1 MVVSPAFW
9 RKQTRISRE
18 QTRDDVE
25 VQAMSDRRLA
35 NRLDLRETVRLAV
48 PLAIAQ
54 MATLLMGLVDTA
66 CVGHVS
72 ALELAATATG
82 NALALLPMALGMGF
96 GLALEPL
103 ISQALGAGDDAEA
116 RAWWRAGLRLSLQV
130 GVPFGVLTVVMAL
143 AMPAVGIEAG
153 LADRATDYLLARVP
167 SMAFFLHY
175 LSTRSYLQAL
185 GSTRPLLIAALV
197 ANVFNLLANLLLV
210 FGDPGLVAAGLPA
223 LGIPALGAVGAG
235 IATSVASFVMA
246 GIAWLAGRAHVED
259 PSGPLPTVSRATLL
273 RLALPVGLTL
283 LAEMGVFGAAGLLA
297 ATLGEN
303 VAGAHQIAL
312 HLSSI
317 SYMASVGVA
326 GATGTRVGRAVGAG
340 VWHGARRAGASGVIV
355 AMVIMGSAM
364 ALFLAFPKALAEFF
378 SDDPAVNILA
388 ARLIAIAGLF
398 QLVDGLQAVMAG
410 ALRGAGDVRGPL
422 WANVFAHWLFGFPLA
437 WLLALPL
444 GLGAEGL
451 WYGLTLGLALAAGF
465 LSLRFVRLTR
475 GPIARV
481 GRSPLG
487 GVAPAPPPLP

>member
-1 MVVSPAFW
+1 
-9 RKQTRISRE
+9 
-18 QTRDDVE
+18 
-25 VQAMSDRRLA
+25 MSDRRQA
-35 NRLDLRETVRLAV
+35 KRPDLRETVRLAV

-54 MATLLMGLVDTA
+54 IATLLMGLVDTV

-116 RAWWRAGLRLSLQV
+116 RAWWRAGLRLSLQL
-130 GVPFGVLTVVMAL
+130 GVPLGILTVVMAL
-143 AMPAVGIEAG
+143 AMPAVGIAPG
-153 LADRATDYLLARVP
+153 LADRATDYLWVRVP
-167 SMAFFLHY
+167 STVFFLHY

-185 GSTRPLLIAALV
+185 GSTRPLLIAVAV
-197 ANVFNLLANLLLV
+197 ANIFNLLANLLLV
-210 FGDPGLVAAGLPA
+210 FGDPGLMSVGLPA
-223 LGIPALGAVGAG
+223 VGIPALGAVGAG

-246 GIAWLAGRAHVED
+246 AIAWLAGRAHVDD
-259 PSGPLPTVSRATLL
+259 PAAPLPVVSRATLV

-297 ATLGEN
+297 ATLGDD

-312 HLSSI
+312 DLSSI

-340 VWHGARRAGASGVIV
+340 VWHGARRAGVSGGIV

-364 ALFLAFPKALAEFF
+364 VLFLAFPQALAGFF
-378 SDDPAVNILA
+378 SDDPAVNVLA
-388 ARLIAIAGLF
+388 AQLIAIAGLF
-398 QLVDGLQAVMAG
+398 QLADGLQAVMAG

-444 GLGAEGL
+444 GLGAQGL

-465 LSLRFVRLTR
+465 LSLRFVRMTR

-481 GRSPLG
+481 GRSGLA
-487 GVAPAPPPLP
+487 GVAPVSPPLP

>member
-1 MVVSPAFW
+1 M
-9 RKQTRISRE
+9 
-18 QTRDDVE
+18 DD
-25 VQAMSDRRLA
+25 QQQA
-35 NRLDLRETVRLAV
+35 NRRDLRETVRLAV
-48 PLAIAQ
+48 PLALAQ
-54 MATLLMGLVDTA
+54 MATLVMGLVDTA

-72 ALELAATATG
+72 ALELGATATG

-103 ISQALGAGDDAEA
+103 ISQALGAGDNAEA
-116 RAWWRAGLRLSLQV
+116 RAWWRAGLRISLQV
-130 GVPFGVLTVVMAL
+130 GLPFGLLTVLMAY
-143 AMPAVGIEAG
+143 AMPAFGIEAG
-153 LADRATDYLLARVP
+153 LADRATDYVIARIP

-197 ANVFNLLANLLLV
+197 ANLFNLLANLLLV
-210 FGDPGLVAAGLPA
+210 FGDPGLAHVGLPP

-235 IATSVASFVMA
+235 IATSVASLVMA
-246 GIAWLAGRAHVED
+246 AIAWLAGRAQVED
-259 PSGPLPTVSRATLL
+259 APGPLPSVSRATLF
-273 RLALPVGLTL
+273 RLALPVGFTL

-326 GATGTRVGRAVGAG
+326 GATGTRVGRAVGSGA
-340 VWHGARRAGASGVIV
+340 WQGARRAGASGVLV
-355 AMVIMGSAM
+355 AMAIMGSAM
-364 ALFLAFPKALAEFF
+364 ALFLAFPQALAGFF
-378 SDDPAVNILA
+378 SDDPEVSALA

-437 WLLALPL
+437 ALLALNL
-444 GLGAEGL
+444 GFGAEGL

-465 LSLRFVRLTR
+465 LSLRFVRMTS

-481 GRSPLG
+481 GGPTPAT
-487 GVAPAPPPLP
+487 VAPAPLPPV